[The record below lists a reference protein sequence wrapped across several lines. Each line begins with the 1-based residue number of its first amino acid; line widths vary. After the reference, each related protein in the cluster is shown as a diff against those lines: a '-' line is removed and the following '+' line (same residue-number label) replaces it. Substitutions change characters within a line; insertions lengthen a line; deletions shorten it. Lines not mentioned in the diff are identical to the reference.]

1 MTVVS
6 RRLDDVDPAPSVVT
20 IGVFDGVHRGHRVL
34 LSRTVDAAQVRGVR
48 AVAVTFDRNPLA
60 VVRPGHEPPALQ
72 VLEDKVASLTATE
85 VDHVHVLA
93 FDRAASQEAP
103 DDFVR
108 RVLAGPLEAKQVVVG
123 EDFRFGHR
131 AAGNVVLLTTMGEDL
146 GFDVDAVPLVSGD
159 DGVVSSSAVRAA
171 LADGDVEAAAT
182 ALGRPHRLVGR
193 VVPGD
198 GRGRTIGIP
207 TANVEVV
214 AGLAVPAI
222 GVYATRVARRGP
234 DGTLGPAWDAVTN
247 VGTRPTFDGHGI
259 TVEAHLLDVDVDLYG
274 ADVVVD
280 LVARLRGEQR
290 FDGVEE
296 LVAQIHRD
304 IDRGRAFLA

>member
-1 MTVVS
+1 MTTVS
-6 RRLDDVDPAPSVVT
+6 RRLADVTDAPSVVT
-20 IGVFDGVHRGHRVL
+20 VGVFDGVHRGHRLL
-34 LSRTVDAAQVRGVR
+34 LSRTVAAARDRDLRSVV
-48 AVAVTFDRNPLA
+48 VTFDRNPLA

-93 FDRAASQEAP
+93 FDRAASQEEP
-103 DDFVR
+103 ENFVQ
-108 RVLAGPLEAKQVVVG
+108 RVLAGPLAARRVVVG

-131 AAGNVVLLTTMGEDL
+131 AAGDVDLLTAMGADL
-146 GFDVDAVPLVSGD
+146 GFDVDPVSLVAAD

-171 LADGDVEAAAT
+171 IAAGDVEAAAA

-193 VVPGD
+193 VVPGE
-198 GRGRTIGIP
+198 GRGRTIGVP

-259 TVEAHLLDVDVDLYG
+259 TVEAHLLDADIDLYG
-274 ADVVVD
+274 AEVVVD
-280 LVARLRGEQR
+280 VVARLRGEQR
-290 FDGVEE
+290 FDGVDD
-296 LVAQIHRD
+296 LVAQIRRD
-304 IDRGRAFLA
+304 IDRGRAVLA